1 MVREYEIDGIY
12 DSIWRDL
19 ARATKDYQS
28 EYRWLN
34 LATAHPTRGCSV
46 RTVVLRE
53 AIAQKK
59 TVRVH
64 TDLRAQKISEIEHC
78 PLVTAHFH
86 NRKKGIQIR
95 ITGRASIAPPDIQKS
110 AWNILSQ
117 RQKSL
122 YRADPTPGRVIQNV
136 TSSEL
141 PVKGNFKHFCVID
154 IKAEEIDWLLVNRS
168 SQLRARLICKCKKV
182 ISEWIAP

>member
-19 ARATKDYQS
+19 ARATKDYKS

-34 LATAHPTRGCSV
+34 LATAHPTRAAPSEPLFCV
-46 RTVVLRE
+46 R

-64 TDLRAQKISEIEHC
+64 TDLRAQKISGMIEHC

-122 YRADPTPGRVIQNV
+122 YRADPKPGR
-136 TSSEL
+136 
-141 PVKGNFKHFCVID
+141 GNT
-154 IKAEEIDWLLVNRS
+154 
-168 SQLRARLICKCKKV
+168 KCY
-182 ISEWIAP
+182 IF